1 MKVAYSPAA
10 VAQINRAF
18 DYIAKDNMAAAR
30 AFMTRVE
37 AISSLLSQRP
47 GLGRRTRKAGVQV
60 VGLLPYRYLMFYK
73 MLPERDEIRIIRVR
87 HMRRKDAA
95 DIRGL

>member
-1 MKVAYSPAA
+1 MKVTYGPAA

-18 DYIAKDNMAAAR
+18 DHIAKDNMAAAK

-47 GLGRRTRKAGVQV
+47 GVGRRTRKANVQV

-73 MLPERDEIRIIRVR
+73 MVPQRDELRVIRVR

-95 DIRGL
+95 GVRGL